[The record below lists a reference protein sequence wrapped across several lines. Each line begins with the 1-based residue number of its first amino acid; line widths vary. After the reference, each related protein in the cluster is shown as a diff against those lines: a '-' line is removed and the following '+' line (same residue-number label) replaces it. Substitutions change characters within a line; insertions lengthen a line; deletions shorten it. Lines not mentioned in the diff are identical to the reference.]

1 MGGGGGAEN
10 VPDKLEGEGE
20 GQGEAAVEAGPEM
33 IVTPLARAVIS
44 ADNLVKT
51 GAQIQVK
58 AELEKYSEAMST
70 VRPLDDP
77 MVEAAYLAAK
87 EAERARRKGKEVKKK
102 EEGDKHDAKDP
113 KAARGGRKRLLARV
127 EMSVSL
133 NPDKAPAE
141 DDEENA

>member
-1 MGGGGGAEN
+1 
-10 VPDKLEGEGE
+10 
-20 GQGEAAVEAGPEM
+20 
-33 IVTPLARAVIS
+33 
-44 ADNLVKT
+44 
-51 GAQIQVK
+51 
-58 AELEKYSEAMST
+58 
-70 VRPLDDP
+70 